1 MKGKAFEKDKEV
13 LNFNGW
19 KDSHHKTAPQVI
31 FFQGLLNSPFSRQA
45 LPIGTI
51 GCAVLIDVK

>member
-13 LNFNGW
+13 LNYNGW

-31 FFQGLLNSPFSRQA
+31 FFPGAAELSF
-45 LPIGTI
+45 
-51 GCAVLIDVK
+51 